1 MEKKLAALKNPKWWG
16 LPSPGGNKD
25 EESLEQLKR
34 DLQKKAEI
42 HGREIQEAQLLLMQ
56 CRAAEEE
63 KGQGAANLS
72 RWDMISDVKD
82 AQKVLVQLFMAA
94 SRHKMQV
101 YESSSVITEM
111 SEEVEMLRLKLEVAE
126 AERLEQQ
133 MQLDELRASLEELE
147 AAEVRRTLT
156 PSSVSRPHIKP
167 TVTEDSAVRE
177 VLHELDSIAVGNV
190 NGHDSEDGDSAGTSV
205 SGLSRLSDISIESR
219 AASPSVSRVSTVIS
233 EDSSDSSAQMG
244 QMLLPGEIAV
254 LGHMNSIR
262 AGAGLSP
269 VYALSSRDLIS
280 RLEQV
285 PDWHDGSK
293 FSGKVDSPSAQGKNT
308 SRKSKAEL
316 ISDYLAL
323 VASQDDLKIKAERVS
338 SPPIVRDIDLTKL
351 PQHDAR
357 GLVSKP
363 NEKAR
368 GGETKKYASKG
379 DKPRKVWIPAS

>member
-1 MEKKLAALKNPKWWG
+1 
-16 LPSPGGNKD
+16 
-25 EESLEQLKR
+25 
-34 DLQKKAEI
+34 
-42 HGREIQEAQLLLMQ
+42 
-56 CRAAEEE
+56 
-63 KGQGAANLS
+63 
-72 RWDMISDVKD
+72 
-82 AQKVLVQLFMAA
+82 
-94 SRHKMQV
+94 
-101 YESSSVITEM
+101 
-111 SEEVEMLRLKLEVAE
+111 
-126 AERLEQQ
+126 
-133 MQLDELRASLEELE
+133 
-147 AAEVRRTLT
+147 
-156 PSSVSRPHIKP
+156 
-167 TVTEDSAVRE
+167 
-177 VLHELDSIAVGNV
+177 
-190 NGHDSEDGDSAGTSV
+190 
-205 SGLSRLSDISIESR
+205 
-219 AASPSVSRVSTVIS
+219 
-233 EDSSDSSAQMG
+233 MG

-338 SPPIVRDIDLTKL
+338 SPPIVRNIDPTKL